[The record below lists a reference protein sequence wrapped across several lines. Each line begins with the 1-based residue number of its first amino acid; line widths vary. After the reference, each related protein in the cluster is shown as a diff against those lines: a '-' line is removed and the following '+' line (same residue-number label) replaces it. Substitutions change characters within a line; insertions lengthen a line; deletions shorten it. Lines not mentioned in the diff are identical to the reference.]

1 MAFINSRTLFANK
14 ERIEQLVTVLK
25 TLEWSYPT
33 PELALSDGACPS
45 CFAGKPMKFSIIDG
59 IEETFNSKNH
69 MVHCELA
76 KALKMDNIISLE
88 EYSNSL
94 HEEDKFETEGD

>member
-1 MAFINSRTLFANK
+1 
-14 ERIEQLVTVLK
+14 
-25 TLEWSYPT
+25 
-33 PELALSDGACPS
+33 
-45 CFAGKPMKFSIIDG
+45 MKFSIIDG
-59 IEETFNSKNH
+59 IEETFDSKNH